1 MSRVVVQY
9 RTRNDAA
16 DANQEAIERVFAAL
30 EESAPDGLRYVSM
43 RLEEEEAGT
52 VFVHVAEITT
62 ADGSNP
68 LSETP
73 EFKEFQAGLPD
84 RVVEPPLARGAS
96 LVGAYG
102 AGERGAS

>member
-16 DANQEAIERVFAAL
+16 DENQELIEKVFAAL
-30 EESAPDGLRYVSM
+30 AERSPAGLDYTSM

-52 VFVHVAEITT
+52 VFVHVADISTE
-62 ADGSNP
+62 DGSNP

-73 EFKEFQAGLPD
+73 EFGEFQAGLPQ
-84 RVVEPPLARGAS
+84 RAVEPPLARKATV
-96 LVGAYG
+96 VGSY
-102 AGERGAS
+102 RG